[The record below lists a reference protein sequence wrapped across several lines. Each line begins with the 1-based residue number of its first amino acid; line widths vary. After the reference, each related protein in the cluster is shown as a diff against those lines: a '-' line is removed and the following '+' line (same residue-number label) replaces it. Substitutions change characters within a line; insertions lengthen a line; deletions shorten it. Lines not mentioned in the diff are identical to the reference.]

1 MEKEAAIKTLDSETR
16 IFPFIL
22 SIPSYRVAVPQL
34 FENLSGQYPQ
44 CDAFAFGKRH
54 NYSTTA
60 EMKGSGGSL
69 CIGA

>member
-34 FENLSGQYPQ
+34 FENLSGNILSVT
-44 CDAFAFGKRH
+44 H
-54 NYSTTA
+54 LHS
-60 EMKGSGGSL
+60 ESG
-69 CIGA
+69 ITIAQRRK